1 MKVKDF
7 KYIKNVI
14 NGGVGIIDLKE
25 PIGTIVDD
33 KGNLIYGISG
43 SAFSR
48 EMQYLQEQCTLI
60 KVHINSVGGSVL
72 DAFSI
77 YSAIL
82 NSKVPVHT
90 YIDGLAASSAAVIAV
105 AGQKCFMADYGMM
118 MIHSVSG
125 GDDDEVTTM
134 FENSI
139 VTMLSTRC
147 KMKSEEV
154 AAMMKK
160 ETWMKPAEALKMG
173 FVDEITPSD
182 KKVNVS
188 IKKTKNLFELANH
201 FNTHLNKP
209 NMKNTAKLLN
219 IVEESNDETFAAKVT
234 ELQNALKKA
243 ETERDELKAKNDELN
258 KEKVEKEEAAKTDLT
273 NRATTLV
280 NKAVVDKKTTAD
292 EASNLIEIASQS
304 EKGFTTVSNLLNGV
318 STVKNAVHR
327 VDTDLKNANDE
338 VKKKTDAR
346 KDWTILDWQQKD
358 PDGLENMLENDKA
371 SYDNLY
377 NAYYKK

>member
-1 MKVKDF
+1 MKDF

-14 NGGVGIIDLKE
+14 NGGVGVIDLKE

-60 KVHINSVGGSVL
+60 KVHINSIGGSVL

-77 YSAIL
+77 FSSIL

-105 AGQKCFMADYGMM
+105 AGTKCIMADYGMM

-125 GDDDEVTTM
+125 GDDGEVTKM

-147 KMKSEEV
+147 KMSADDV

-173 FVDEITPSD
+173 FVDEIAPSD
-182 KKVNVS
+182 KKVNIS
-188 IKKTKNLFELANH
+188 IKKTKNLFELANIY
-201 FNTHLNKP
+201 NTNLNKTP
-209 NMKNTAKLLN
+209 MKNTAKLLN
-219 IVEESNDETFAAKVT
+219 IVEESTDDVYAAKVT
-234 ELQNALKKA
+234 EIQNKLKETEKANEALKA
-243 ETERDELKAKNDELN
+243 ENETLKTEKTDTEAAAKN
-258 KEKVEKEEAAKTDLT
+258 DLT

-280 NKAVVDKKTTAD
+280 NKAVEDKKIKA
-292 EASNLIEIASQS
+292 EEVANLIEIASQS
-304 EKGFTTVSNLLNGV
+304 EKGYTTVSNLLNGV
-318 STVKNAVHR
+318 STTKNAAHRVDADVKNA
-327 VDTDLKNANDE
+327 TDEA
-338 VKKKTDAR
+338 KKLAESR
-346 KDWTILDWQQKD
+346 KDWNIIDWQQKD
-358 PDGLENMLENDKA
+358 PNGLQNLLTNDKPA
-371 SYDNLY
+371 YDALY
-377 NAYYKK
+377 NAYYKKS

>member
-1 MKVKDF
+1 MKDF

-77 YSAIL
+77 YSSIL

-90 YIDGLAASSAAVIAV
+90 FVDGLAASSAAVIAV
-105 AGQKCFMADYGMM
+105 SGQKCFMADYGMM

-125 GDDDEVTTM
+125 GDDGEVTKM

-147 KMKSEEV
+147 KMTADDV

-173 FVDEITPSD
+173 FVDEIMPSD

-201 FNTHLNKP
+201 YNTHLNKTP
-209 NMKNTAKLLN
+209 MKNTAKLLN
-219 IVEESNDETFAAKVT
+219 IVEESTDEVYAAKVT
-234 ELQNALKKA
+234 EIQNALKKA
-243 ETERDELKAKNDELN
+243 ETERDELKAKNEELT
-258 KEKVEKEEAAKTDLT
+258 KEKTEKEASAKTDLT

-280 NKAVVDKKTTAD
+280 NKAVEDKKIKA
-292 EASNLIEIASQS
+292 EEVANLIEIASQS
-304 EKGFTTVSNLLNGV
+304 EKGYTTVSNLLGTQ
-318 STVKNAVHR
+318 STVKNAASR
-327 VDTDLKNANDE
+327 VDTEVKNAADE
-338 VKKKTDAR
+338 AKKKAETR
-346 KDWTILDWQQKD
+346 KDWDIIKWQQED
-358 PDGLENMLENDKA
+358 PKGLENMLANDKPG
-371 SYDNLY
+371 YDALY